1 MLTFVLIYYILFG
14 LIALAGL
21 RLSWQSL
28 RRAEYGH
35 ATGGAFL
42 VSAIL
47 AGLSIPVLL

>member
-1 MLTFVLIYYILFG
+1 MLTFVLIYYILFS
-14 LIALAGL
+14 LLALGGL

-35 ATGGAFL
+35 AVGGGFL
-42 VSAIL
+42 SLAIF